1 MIAVP
6 PTQSCFSARRYGSAC
21 KFWKRKATASPWVTI
36 NEITGLKMTKENP
49 NFDVDEL
56 LTTSTSSWH
65 KRIAVDLISELE
77 KHLVEIGTIP
87 EMRRFLAVKG
97 YRELHQRIEREIEG
111 KSGSDALRAMAYAM
125 RNYSLERPG
134 LSAATFR
141 DPVVDSR
148 EWHEAGSKLARTVS
162 GVFAEL
168 GFEGE
173 RAQHALRILRSL
185 IRGFVI
191 HEMAASYLES
201 LEYERSYELAID
213 VFIRGLPTLY
223 AK

>member
-1 MIAVP
+1 
-6 PTQSCFSARRYGSAC
+6 
-21 KFWKRKATASPWVTI
+21 
-36 NEITGLKMTKENP
+36 MTKSRP
-49 NFDVDEL
+49 NFDIDEL
-56 LTTSTSSWH
+56 LTAPTSSWH
-65 KRIAVDLISELE
+65 KKIAVDLISEIE
-77 KHLVEIGTIP
+77 RHLVEIGTIP

-97 YRELHQRIEREIEG
+97 YRELHQGIEREIEG
-111 KSGSDALRAMAYAM
+111 KSGSDALRAMANAI

-141 DPVVDSR
+141 DPAIDSL
-148 EWHEAGSKLARTVS
+148 EWQEAGSKLTQTVLR
-162 GVFAEL
+162 VFAGL

-173 RAQHALRILRSL
+173 QAQHALRILRGL

-213 VFIRGLPTLY
+213 VFIRGLPALY

>member
-1 MIAVP
+1 
-6 PTQSCFSARRYGSAC
+6 
-21 KFWKRKATASPWVTI
+21 
-36 NEITGLKMTKENP
+36 MTKENP
-49 NFDVDEL
+49 NFDIDEL
-56 LTTSTSSWH
+56 LTTPTLSWH
-65 KRIAVDLISELE
+65 KKMAVDLISELE

-111 KSGSDALRAMAYAM
+111 KSGSDALRGMAYAM

-141 DPVVDSR
+141 DPVIDSR
-148 EWHEAGSKLARTVS
+148 EWHEAGSKLAQTVS
-162 GVFAEL
+162 RVFAEL

-173 RAQHALRILRSL
+173 RAHHALRILRSL

-191 HEMAASYLES
+191 HEMSASYLES

-213 VFIRGLPTLY
+213 VFIRGLPALY
-223 AK
+223 AR

>member
-1 MIAVP
+1 
-6 PTQSCFSARRYGSAC
+6 
-21 KFWKRKATASPWVTI
+21 
-36 NEITGLKMTKENP
+36 MTKERP
-49 NFDVDEL
+49 NLDVDEL
-56 LTTSTSSWH
+56 LTTPTSSWL
-65 KRIAVDLISELE
+65 KKIAVDLISEIE

-97 YRELHQRIEREIEG
+97 YRELHQRIEHGIEG
-111 KSGSDALRAMAYAM
+111 KSGSDALRALAYAM

-148 EWHEAGSKLARTVS
+148 EWHEAGSKLAQTVS
-162 GVFAEL
+162 RVFSQCGL
-168 GFEGE
+168 EGDQ
-173 RAQHALRILRSL
+173 AQHALRILRSL
-185 IRGFVI
+185 TRGFVI
-191 HEMAASYLES
+191 HEMAAPYLES

-213 VFIRGLPTLY
+213 VFIRGLPVLF

>member
-1 MIAVP
+1 MA
-6 PTQSCFSARRYGSAC
+6 
-21 KFWKRKATASPWVTI
+21 
-36 NEITGLKMTKENP
+36 KEYP
-49 NFDVDEL
+49 SFDVDDL
-56 LTTSTSSWH
+56 LKTPTSAWH
-65 KRIAVDLISELE
+65 KKIAVDLISEIE

-97 YRELHQRIEREIEG
+97 YRELHQRIERDIEG
-111 KSGSDALRAMAYAM
+111 KGGSDALRAMAHAI

-141 DPVVDSR
+141 DPVVDSQ
-148 EWHEAGSKLARTVS
+148 EWQEAGSKLARTVS
-162 GVFAEL
+162 RVFFEL

-173 RAQHALRILRSL
+173 QAQHALRILRSL

-213 VFIRGLPTLY
+213 VFVRGLSALY

>member
-1 MIAVP
+1 VKTLTLGAEPDLRIGNG
-6 PTQSCFSARRYGSAC
+6 RL
-21 KFWKRKATASPWVTI
+21 
-36 NEITGLKMTKENP
+36 EMTKSHP
-49 NFDVDEL
+49 NFDIDEL
-56 LTTSTSSWH
+56 LTTPASSWH
-65 KRIAVDLISELE
+65 KKIAVDLISEIE
-77 KHLVEIGTIP
+77 RHLVEIGTVP

-111 KSGSDALRAMAYAM
+111 KGGSDALRAMAYAI

-141 DPVVDSR
+141 DPVIDSL
-148 EWHEAGSKLARTVS
+148 EWQEAGSELAQTVLR
-162 GVFAEL
+162 VFAEL

-173 RAQHALRILRSL
+173 QAQHALRILRSL

-213 VFIRGLPTLY
+213 VFIRGLPALY

>member
-1 MIAVP
+1 
-6 PTQSCFSARRYGSAC
+6 
-21 KFWKRKATASPWVTI
+21 
-36 NEITGLKMTKENP
+36 MTKSHP
-49 NFDVDEL
+49 NFDIDEL
-56 LTTSTSSWH
+56 LTTPTSSWH
-65 KRIAVDLISELE
+65 KKIAVDLISEIE
-77 KHLVEIGTIP
+77 RHLVQIGTVP
-87 EMRRFLAVKG
+87 EMRRVLAVKG
-97 YRELHQRIEREIEG
+97 YRELQQRIEREIEG
-111 KSGSDALRAMAYAM
+111 KSGSGALRAMAYAI

-141 DPVVDSR
+141 DPVIDSL
-148 EWHEAGSKLARTVS
+148 EWQEAGSKLAQTVS
-162 GVFAEL
+162 RPFADL

-213 VFIRGLPTLY
+213 VFIRGLPALY

>member
-1 MIAVP
+1 M
-6 PTQSCFSARRYGSAC
+6 T
-21 KFWKRKATASPWVTI
+21 
-36 NEITGLKMTKENP
+36 NEHP

-56 LTTSTSSWH
+56 LTTPTSSWH
-65 KRIAVDLISELE
+65 KKIAVDLISEIE

-97 YRELHQRIEREIEG
+97 YRELHQRIEREIDG

-125 RNYSLERPG
+125 RNYALERPG

-148 EWHEAGSKLARTVS
+148 EWHEAGSKLAQTVS
-162 GVFAEL
+162 GVFARCGL
-168 GFEGE
+168 EGDQ
-173 RAQHALRILRSL
+173 AQHALRMLRSL
-185 IRGFVI
+185 TRGFVI

-201 LEYERSYELAID
+201 LEYERSYEFAID
-213 VFIRGLPTLY
+213 VFIRGFPALY
-223 AK
+223 TK

>member
-1 MIAVP
+1 
-6 PTQSCFSARRYGSAC
+6 
-21 KFWKRKATASPWVTI
+21 
-36 NEITGLKMTKENP
+36 MTKSCP
-49 NFDVDEL
+49 NFDIDEL
-56 LTTSTSSWH
+56 LTTPAYSWH
-65 KRIAVDLISELE
+65 KKMAADITSEIE
-77 KHLVEIGTIP
+77 THFVEIGTIP

-111 KSGSDALRAMAYAM
+111 KSGSDAIRPMAYAI

-141 DPVVDSR
+141 DPVIDSL
-148 EWHEAGSKLARTVS
+148 EWQEAGSKLAQTVWR
-162 GVFAEL
+162 VFAEL

-173 RAQHALRILRSL
+173 QAQHALRILRSL

-213 VFIRGLPTLY
+213 VFVRGLPALY

>member
-1 MIAVP
+1 
-6 PTQSCFSARRYGSAC
+6 
-21 KFWKRKATASPWVTI
+21 
-36 NEITGLKMTKENP
+36 MTKLHP
-49 NFDVDEL
+49 NFDIDEL
-56 LTTSTSSWH
+56 MPTPTSSWH
-65 KRIAVDLISELE
+65 KKIAVDLISEIE
-77 KHLVEIGTIP
+77 RHLVEIGTIP

-97 YRELHQRIEREIEG
+97 YRELHQGIEREIEG
-111 KSGSDALRAMAYAM
+111 KSGSDALRAMANAI

-141 DPVVDSR
+141 DPAIDSL
-148 EWHEAGSKLARTVS
+148 EWKEAGSKLTQTVLR
-162 GVFAEL
+162 VFAGL

-173 RAQHALRILRSL
+173 QAQHALRILRGL

-213 VFIRGLPTLY
+213 VFIRGLPALY

>member
-1 MIAVP
+1 
-6 PTQSCFSARRYGSAC
+6 
-21 KFWKRKATASPWVTI
+21 
-36 NEITGLKMTKENP
+36 
-49 NFDVDEL
+49 
-56 LTTSTSSWH
+56 
-65 KRIAVDLISELE
+65 
-77 KHLVEIGTIP
+77 
-87 EMRRFLAVKG
+87 LAVKG

-148 EWHEAGSKLARTVS
+148 EWHETGSKLAQTLSR
-162 GVFAEL
+162 VFTDL

-173 RAQHALRILRSL
+173 HGQHALRILRSL

-191 HEMAASYLES
+191 HEMAASYVES

-213 VFIRGLPTLY
+213 VFIRGLPALC